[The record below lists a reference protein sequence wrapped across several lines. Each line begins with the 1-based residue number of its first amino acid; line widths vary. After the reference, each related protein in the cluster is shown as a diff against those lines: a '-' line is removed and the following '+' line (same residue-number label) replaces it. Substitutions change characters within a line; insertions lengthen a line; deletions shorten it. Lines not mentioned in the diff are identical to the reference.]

1 MISLPK
7 GEAFMLHRLNRLA
20 ASLVLAGCANLAH
33 AAGFALVEQ
42 SASGLGNA
50 YAGQA
55 AVAADAS
62 TIFFNPAGM
71 TYLPDRQVVVAGHLI
86 RPQAEFTG
94 TVSPAIGG
102 GNGGD
107 AADWAVVPNAY
118 FAYRLTPDV
127 HLGLGVNSPFGLKT
141 EYDPEWVGR
150 YQAIKS
156 EVETIN
162 VNPSVA
168 FKLSDTLSLG
178 AGLNIQWIE
187 AVLTH
192 RQPLGAPPA
201 PVPLVKIKGDD
212 YGWGYNLGA
221 LWQATPATRIGL
233 AYRSEVDYTLD
244 GTSSTSDPSVGPLNG
259 PVTAE
264 VTMPDS
270 ASLSLFHKLSS
281 RWDLLADVTWTGW
294 SDFDD
299 LPIRGA
305 VNKTTPENWENIL
318 RYSLGATWH
327 MSEKLSLRGGV
338 AYDEAPVS
346 DLDRTPRIP
355 DGARTWIAVG
365 GQYRLSA
372 QSVLDFGYAHL
383 FVNDPGLQSTDNGTT
398 LNGEYSS
405 QVDILSAQIT
415 LNF

>member
-1 MISLPK
+1 MS
-7 GEAFMLHRLNRLA
+7 HRFNRLA

-33 AAGFALVEQ
+33 AAGFALIEQ
-42 SASGLGNA
+42 NASGLGNA

-55 AVAADAS
+55 AAATDAS

-71 TYLPDRQVVVAGHLI
+71 TLLPDRQVVMAGHLI
-86 RPQAEFTG
+86 KPKMEFAGEGEFTASG
-94 TVSPAIGG
+94 TPVP
-102 GNGGD
+102 GNQGGD
-107 AADWAVVPNAY
+107 TGGWALVPNAY
-118 FAYRLTPDV
+118 YAFRLTPDV
-127 HLGLGVNSPFGLKT
+127 HLGVGLNSPFGLKT
-141 EYDPEWVGR
+141 EYDPGWIGR

-156 EVETIN
+156 EVKTIN
-162 VNPSVA
+162 INPSIAYKV
-168 FKLSDTLSLG
+168 SDTLSLG

-244 GTSSTSDPSVGPLNG
+244 GTSSTSDPSVVPLNG

-299 LPIRGA
+299 LPIRGT
-305 VNKTTPENWENIL
+305 VNKTTPENWEDIL

-346 DLDRTPRIP
+346 DIDRTPRIP
-355 DGARTWIAVG
+355 DGGRTWIAVG
-365 GQYRLSA
+365 GQYRLST

-383 FVNDPGLQSTDNGTT
+383 FVNDPGLQSRDNGTT